1 MSMAFVK
8 VCDANSL
15 EPGQALKFDGPRPI
29 ALFRVA
35 DEFFAIDDTCTHAQS
50 SLSDGY
56 IDGDV
61 VECAFHGAKF
71 CVRTGRVL
79 SLPATQPLKTFA
91 VKIEDGSVWVDPG

>member
-1 MSMAFVK
+1 MAVVR
-8 VCDANSL
+8 VCGIEELADGS
-15 EPGQALKFDGPRPI
+15 ALKVERTPPI
-29 ALFRVA
+29 AVFRVGA
-35 DEFFAIDDTCTHAQS
+35 SYYAVDDTCTHAQS

-71 CVRTGRVL
+71 CVRTGKVL

-91 VKIEDGSVWVDPG
+91 VKVEDGSVFVDPD